1 MRLHCKRNWGCWV
14 VATGCMLAWWGHGC
28 LAFAGGETALREAAA
43 QRIEWQSQE
52 AATEV
57 LPLKLLA
64 INDFHSQLS
73 AGLTVDGRPVGS
85 APVLASYLQSLE
97 KEARGATIIL
107 HAGDHVGASQPQSAL
122 LQDEPGVMFFNMLGN
137 EQCRTQG
144 RYGAGC
150 NLIGIPGNHELDEGP
165 DEMLRLIRGGN
176 HAQGPFLEQPYQ
188 GAAFPYIC
196 ANLVYAD
203 SGRPVFP
210 PYVIHQID
218 GTSIAFIGALLRQ
231 ASSFLSPQSLEGLQV
246 LDEAETINRYVSEL
260 QSQGIH
266 TVVAVIHQGGAQ
278 YQRQASAAGSAV
290 VFGDIVPLVARLDT
304 EVDVVFAG
312 HTHTFHNAFFE
323 RDGGKKM
330 LVVQA
335 WPKGTGLADV
345 DLTLSRKTGDVV
357 AIGSRIVT
365 TWADQGAGLR
375 PDARVAGLT
384 RQTEEAGN
392 ALASQVIAQATKP
405 ITRAANAAGE
415 SALGDLV
422 ADAYRRTMKA
432 DFAFIDADG
441 LHADLDPGQIT
452 KATPYSV
459 QPYHLNLIRL
469 ELTGRQIYALL
480 NQQWSKE
487 EEAERRL
494 QVSGLT
500 YTWDAKQPVGQ
511 RIVTVM
517 RDGQP
522 LGAETCYTVAVNEY
536 LAGGGGRFTVLTQGR
551 NPVVGPFV
559 AEALGQYVAAHPQPI
574 SAPAT
579 GRISR
584 LN

>member
-1 MRLHCKRNWGCWV
+1 M
-14 VATGCMLAWWGHGC
+14 AS
-28 LAFAGGETALREAAA
+28 AGGETALREAAA
-43 QRIEWQSQE
+43 QRIEWQSQK
-52 AATEV
+52 AAGEV
-57 LPLKLLA
+57 QRIKLLA

-85 APVLASYLQSLE
+85 APVLASYLKTLE
-97 KEARGATIIL
+97 QETQDPAIIL
-107 HAGDHVGASQPQSAL
+107 HGGDHVGASQPQSAL
-122 LQDEPGVMFFNMLGN
+122 LQDEPGIMFFNLLGN
-137 EQCRTQG
+137 GQCRTHG

-176 HAQGPFLEQPYQ
+176 HVQGPFLEQPYQ

-210 PYVIHQID
+210 PYVIRQID
-218 GTSIAFIGALLRQ
+218 GTPIAFIGALLRQ
-231 ASSFLSPQSLEGLQV
+231 ASSFLSPQSLAGFQV
-246 LDEAETINRYVSEL
+246 LDEAETINRYVNEL
-260 QSQGIH
+260 QNQGIH
-266 TVVAVIHQGGAQ
+266 TVIAVIHQGGVQ
-278 YQRQASAAGSAV
+278 YQAQAEAAGSTILY
-290 VFGDIVPLVARLDT
+290 GDIVPLVERLDT

-312 HTHTFHNAFFE
+312 HTHTFHNAFVE
-323 RDGGKKM
+323 KTSGRKV
-330 LVVQA
+330 LVAQA

-345 DLTLSRKTGDVV
+345 DLVISRKSGDVV
-357 AIGSRIVT
+357 GIGSRIVT

-375 PDARVAGLT
+375 PDATVAGLT
-384 RQTEEAGN
+384 RQTEAVGN
-392 ALASQVIAQATKP
+392 ALASQVIAQAAKP

-422 ADAYRRTMKA
+422 ADAYRRAMVA
-432 DFAFIDADG
+432 DFAFIDTEG

-469 ELTGRQIYALL
+469 ELSGRQIYALL

-487 EEAERRL
+487 EDTERRL

-500 YTWDAKQPVGQ
+500 YTWDASQPVGQ
-511 RIVTVM
+511 RIVAVM

-522 LGAETCYTVAVNEY
+522 LSEETRYTVAVNEY
-536 LAGGGGRFTVLTQGR
+536 LAGGGGRFTVLTQGD

-559 AEALGQYVAAHPQPI
+559 AEALGQYVETHSQPI